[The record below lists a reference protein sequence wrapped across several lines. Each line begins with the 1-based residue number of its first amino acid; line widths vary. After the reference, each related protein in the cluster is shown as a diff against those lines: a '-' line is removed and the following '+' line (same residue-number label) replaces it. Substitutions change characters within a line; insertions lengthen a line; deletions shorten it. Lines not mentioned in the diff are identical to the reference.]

1 LPPGTPKTRVKI
13 WRDAFTATMAD
24 PEFLAE
30 MKKANLD
37 LDPVSGEEAESV
49 VQGLFK
55 ISPTLI
61 AKLRDIVVPKK

>member
-1 LPPGTPKTRVKI
+1 
-13 WRDAFTATMAD
+13 
-24 PEFLAE
+24 

-61 AKLRDIVVPKK
+61 AKLRDIVVPRK